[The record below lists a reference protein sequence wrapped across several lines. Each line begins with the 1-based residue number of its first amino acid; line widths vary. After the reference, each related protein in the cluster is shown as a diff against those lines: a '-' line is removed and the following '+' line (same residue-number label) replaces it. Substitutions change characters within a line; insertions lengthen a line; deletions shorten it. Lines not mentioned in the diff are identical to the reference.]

1 MDKPAIIQKAQ
12 TLMYGTIA
20 VTTFCVFLNTVA
32 GPVSSEEFLANMV
45 FSALLALCPF
55 FIGRKSNTA
64 RFAYVTIIGLSA
76 IVNFYAGDMIRASG
90 RFDMYVAVLMMP
102 VQLFACGL
110 LFGSEQ
116 NAWFKKAVPAK

>member
-32 GPVSSEEFLANMV
+32 GPIKSEEFVANLV

-55 FIGRKSNTA
+55 FIGRQFNLA
-64 RFAYVTIIGLSA
+64 RYAYVTVIAISA
-76 IVNFYAGDMIRASG
+76 VINFAAGDMIRNSG

-102 VQLFACGL
+102 VELYACGL
-110 LFGSEQ
+110 LFRSESRE
-116 NAWFKKAVPAK
+116 WFKKPVPAK